1 MDRTEQIENK
11 DCTNQHKINDL
22 SVFFKKKKGVYDKI
36 INRILRCIS
45 EDDYAT
51 LETYFNIISDS
62 ELKKLLEHKK
72 GMIIEITFLF
82 DTSQAFNFI
91 AEKIP
96 KEIIRAVLRNN
107 DFYLVRGFLITAISM
122 DKNGFADDFHMQ
134 LRNEFIEIFLKI
146 DREGISEL
154 VFKNKMF
161 HNKKADNFT
170 SIKEEVEKILK
181 KMDTIN
187 QNEMTK

>member
-1 MDRTEQIENK
+1 MDRTEQTENK

-45 EDDYAT
+45 GNDYAT

-62 ELKKLLEHKK
+62 ELKKLLEYNE
-72 GMIIEITFLF
+72 GMIIEMTYLLK
-82 DTSQAFNFI
+82 SSKAFNFI

-96 KEIIRAVLRNN
+96 KEIIRAVIRNN
-107 DFYLVRGFLITAISM
+107 DFYLVRNYLGIIVIVE
-122 DKNGFADDFHMQ
+122 KNGYTDEHHMQ

-146 DREGISEL
+146 DREGVSEL
-154 VFKNKMF
+154 VFKNKKF
-161 HNKKADNFT
+161 HNKIADNLT

>member
-1 MDRTEQIENK
+1 MDSIEQTENK
-11 DCTNQHKINDL
+11 DYTNQHKINDL

-62 ELKKLLEHKK
+62 ELKKLLEYNE

-96 KEIIRAVLRNN
+96 KEIIRAVLRNK
-107 DFYLVRGFLITAISM
+107 DFYLVRGYLETAILM
-122 DKNGFADDFHMQ
+122 DENGYTDEHHMQ
-134 LRNEFIEIFLKI
+134 LRN
-146 DREGISEL
+146 
-154 VFKNKMF
+154 
-161 HNKKADNFT
+161 
-170 SIKEEVEKILK
+170 
-181 KMDTIN
+181 
-187 QNEMTK
+187 